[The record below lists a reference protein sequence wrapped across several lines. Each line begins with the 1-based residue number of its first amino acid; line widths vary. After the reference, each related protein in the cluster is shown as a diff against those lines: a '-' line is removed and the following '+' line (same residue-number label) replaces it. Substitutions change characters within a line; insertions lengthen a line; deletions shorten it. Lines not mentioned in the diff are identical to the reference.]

1 MKITKQ
7 GIQSLATPKVKVQY
21 AVEID
26 KVIYLEEV
34 IDNGGFYISLTDNW
48 QEWDQ
53 CIEWL
58 EEVL

>member
-1 MKITKQ
+1 MKITKEA
-7 GIQSLATPKVKVQY
+7 IQALATPEVKTQY
-21 AVEID
+21 RLKSD

-48 QEWDQ
+48 QQWDC

-58 EEVL
+58 EDAV